1 MQSQATETERR
12 REGGTRD
19 RSVTPFKGMQ
29 PVEGWAHKSLGLAAV
44 SYTVMTAYG
53 LFYLDWNLAAR
64 VEEIIAS
71 IVLCIAFFGSA
82 RAPLAAVVTSL
93 TVILLEIGISIF
105 NTGSLIS
112 PSYGVL
118 PVVVI
123 ASGLLLGGR
132 AALATGVA
140 AALLAPLAVYLSGAW
155 EWDLSKFDRRG
166 DGLWLVVGELAIVV
180 CALLTRFAVNAY
192 LVTWRASERTRRR
205 YSELFD
211 NAPDGLVAI
220 GRGGIIQDIN
230 VAGRRMLGLDR
241 MQLKDRLFNEAW
253 AEAGGQGCMELES
266 LRAGSNLQSV
276 LEDRNG
282 TRRSIEFSVRTDPT
296 AGSEILLVMR
306 DITDRDSLV
315 EKLGHGQRLEMVGRL
330 AGGIAHDFN
339 NLLTVVA
346 GDAAILSNH
355 PDPEVRALASEV
367 FEAQR
372 KGSNLV
378 RQLLSFARRDMR
390 RPEVIDLGIMI
401 RGIRRLLER
410 MLGEQCQLEVQ
421 SDPRVGVVADLAQM
435 EQVVLNLVSNARDAM
450 PSGGVVRVNVRLLSV
465 AAAREL
471 GSVLSHTSQS
481 MLEVED
487 SGLGMRPEVKARLF
501 EPFFTTKP
509 RGQGTGLGLSSV
521 HGIVVQSG
529 GAVMV
534 DSAPGEGTRVR
545 IFLPHED
552 KLPSE
557 GSIPERMPAAE
568 VEHAGPA
575 KILFVEDEQH
585 VRALG
590 VRVLTRAGH
599 EVVEASNAEE
609 ALAVFSKEGG
619 FDLICTDVVMP
630 GLSGPEMV
638 AKLRSQRGK
647 ATPPVLFMSGYF
659 KQGIEEADELLQEGV
674 LLQKPFAP
682 EQLISSVDSLLA
694 LRHQA
699 V

>member
-1 MQSQATETERR
+1 MQSQATETELRKEAAT
-12 REGGTRD
+12 RERGV
-19 RSVTPFKGMQ
+19 SSFKGMQ

-53 LFYLDWNLAAR
+53 LFYLDWNLFAR

-71 IVLCIAFFGSA
+71 IILCLAFFGSS

-93 TVILLEIGISIF
+93 TVILLEIGISIY
-105 NTGSLIS
+105 NAGSLVS

-140 AALLAPLAVYLSGAW
+140 AAALAPLAVYLSGAW
-155 EWDLSKFDRRG
+155 EWNFSGFDRHG

-180 CALLTRFAVNAY
+180 CSLLTRFAVNAY

-241 MQLKDRLFNEAW
+241 TQLKDRLFNEAW
-253 AEAGGQGCMELES
+253 AEAGGQGSMALES
-266 LRAGSNLQSV
+266 LRAGSNLQAV
-276 LEDRNG
+276 LEDRSG
-282 TRRSIEFSVRTDPT
+282 MRRSIEFGVRTDPT

-306 DITDRDSLV
+306 DITDRDSLL

-355 PDPEVRALASEV
+355 VDPEVRALASEV

-372 KGSNLV
+372 KGANLV

-390 RPEVIDLGIMI
+390 RPEVIDLGLMV

-410 MLGEQCQLEVQ
+410 MLGEQCLLEVQ
-421 SDPRVGVVADLAQM
+421 ADSQVGVVADLAQM

-450 PSGGVVRVNVRLLSV
+450 PSGGTVRVNVRLVSLST
-465 AAAREL
+465 AREL
-471 GSVLSHTSQS
+471 GSTLASASQS

-487 SGLGMRPEVKARLF
+487 SGLGMRPEVKARVF

-529 GAVMV
+529 GAVAV
-534 DSAPGEGTRVR
+534 DSAPGEGTRLR
-545 IFLPHED
+545 IFLPHE
-552 KLPSE
+552 KRLPSE
-557 GSIPERMPAAE
+557 LPVLECEESHS

-590 VRVLTRAGH
+590 VRVLSRAGH

-609 ALAVFSKEGG
+609 ALALISRDGG
-619 FDLICTDVVMP
+619 FDLLCTDVVMP
-630 GLSGPEMV
+630 GLSGPDLV
-638 AKLRSQRGK
+638 AKIRALRAQH
-647 ATPPVLFMSGYF
+647 APPVLFMSGYF
-659 KQGIEEADELLQEGV
+659 KQAIDDADEVLGEGQ
-674 LLQKPFAP
+674 LLQKPFTP
-682 EQLISSVDSLLA
+682 DQLLA
-694 LRHQA
+694 A
-699 V
+699 VDGLLATRRQTV